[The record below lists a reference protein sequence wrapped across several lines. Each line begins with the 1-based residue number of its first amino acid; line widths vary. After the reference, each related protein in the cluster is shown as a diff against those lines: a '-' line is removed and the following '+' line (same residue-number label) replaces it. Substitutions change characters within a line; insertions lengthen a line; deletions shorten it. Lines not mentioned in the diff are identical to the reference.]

1 MRLYLN
7 VPYGEKGEAKALG
20 AKWDPRV
27 KKWYTDSDPDHYVRF
42 AKWIL
47 RETDDVLIAT
57 EYLHIIEGGNAAVPR
72 GWWDSASGN
81 SSTSSGNPTIRSTS
95 L

>member
-7 VPYGEKGEAKALG
+7 VPYGEKEEAKALG

-47 RETDDVLIAT
+47 RETDDALIAT
-57 EYLHIIEGGNAAVPR
+57 EYLHIIEGVRPC
-72 GWWDSASGN
+72 
-81 SSTSSGNPTIRSTS
+81 
-95 L
+95 